1 MRVAAEGLDTA
12 LDQYPAQLTCR
23 GLSLISTNSHCC
35 NCLSLQGESSPNIR
49 GIAPT
54 RQFHSVYQ
62 DKEGNHGEGRR
73 RRDSS
78 DREGERKGSED
89 DDDEEQSHASF
100 DSTDGKTHHLCVFI
114 GG

>member
-1 MRVAAEGLDTA
+1 M
-12 LDQYPAQLTCR
+12 
-23 GLSLISTNSHCC
+23 
-35 NCLSLQGESSPNIR
+35 R

-114 GG
+114 DSECLFFGVVWFIDGIMCISAL

>member
-1 MRVAAEGLDTA
+1 M
-12 LDQYPAQLTCR
+12 
-23 GLSLISTNSHCC
+23 
-35 NCLSLQGESSPNIR
+35 R

-62 DKEGNHGEGRR
+62 DKEGSHGEK
-73 RRDSS
+73 RDST

-100 DSTDGKTHHLCVFI
+100 DSTDGEAHNYFI
-114 GG
+114 LQ

>member
-1 MRVAAEGLDTA
+1 M
-12 LDQYPAQLTCR
+12 
-23 GLSLISTNSHCC
+23 
-35 NCLSLQGESSPNIR
+35 R

-62 DKEGNHGEGRR
+62 DKEGSHGEG

-100 DSTDGKTHHLCVFI
+100 DSTDGEMHLSCVLYSV
-114 GG
+114 